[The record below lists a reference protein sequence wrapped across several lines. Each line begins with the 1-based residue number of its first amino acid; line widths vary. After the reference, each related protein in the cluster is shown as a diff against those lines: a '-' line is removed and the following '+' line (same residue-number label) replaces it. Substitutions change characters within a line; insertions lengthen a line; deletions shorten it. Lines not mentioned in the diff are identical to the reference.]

1 MDTAAEKRLLIYEL
15 WVLAKNGIQISKNY
29 TMSDD
34 VDEMRNELQT
44 AKEILLTRGSL
55 SSES

>member
-44 AKEILLTRGSL
+44 AKEILLTRGRL